1 MKFASIAT
9 STCKSCHH
17 FSTWKQHGKLS
28 KDKTVIV
35 EPKMVWICNL
45 MEKGVTMDNVDICK
59 LYNRIDI

>member
-17 FSTWKQHGKLS
+17 FSTWKQYGRIT
-28 KDKTVIV
+28 KDKEVLVDNKTI
-35 EPKMVWICNL
+35 WSCGL
-45 MEKGVTMDNVDICK
+45 MEKEVTMDNVDICK